1 MDAPIKPKVRVT
13 YPTLSSVKRRLDFD
27 STNATIHAQEDDG
40 EPEVTSRYRS
50 VSESSTFSFSKK
62 KLKKDLLWEH
72 LVRLVVARND

>member
-27 STNATIHAQEDDG
+27 STDAAIHAQEDDG

-50 VSESSTFSFSKK
+50 VSESSTFSRK

>member
-27 STNATIHAQEDDG
+27 STNATIHTQEDDG

-50 VSESSTFSFSKK
+50 VSESSTFSRK